1 MSMTVVCA
9 AILSAICAPQLRRE
23 EKRIKN
29 VNMCNYH
36 MSQKYDS
43 ANGAVLSERG
53 DLYGKKVRTEDFH
66 DIFSKIANDLAL
78 DAFQSSVLCSSESSG
93 QMSQGKI
100 LECTSC
106 GFGICD
112 THTSLHQIESH
123 NLKEVV
129 ISGKRANP
137 HEFEMKIRCLAPSAI
152 VLGKSW
158 EESVSDCEGLE
169 SYSFQ
174 LQVRRAVYNSSAFHS
189 RRDASLRVSFGN
201 NLLIFPRITARGS
214 NEGALAFDVWG
225 MGRSWLWPS
234 GCRDSGCSWA
244 TRKTRKEFRTRRL
257 S

>member
-1 MSMTVVCA
+1 MTVVCA
-9 AILSAICAPQLRRE
+9 TILSAICAPQLRRE
-23 EKRIKN
+23 EKRIEN
-29 VNMCNYH
+29 VNLSNYH
-36 MSQKYDS
+36 LSQKYDS
-43 ANGAVLSERG
+43 ANGAVLTERG
-53 DLYGKKVRTEDFH
+53 DLHCKKIRTEDFNE
-66 DIFSKIANDLAL
+66 IFSKIANDLAL

-112 THTSLHQIESH
+112 THASLHQLQSH

-158 EESVSDCEGLE
+158 EESVPDCEGLE

-174 LQVRRAVYNSSAFHS
+174 LQVRQAMCNSLTFNL
-189 RRDASLRVSFGN
+189 RRDACLYASFGN
-201 NLLIFPRITARGS
+201 NVSFYPHIIARGS

-225 MGRSWLWPS
+225 LGRSWLWPS
-234 GCRDSGCSWA
+234 SCRDSGCYWA
-244 TRKTRKEFRTRRL
+244 DRKT
-257 S
+257 